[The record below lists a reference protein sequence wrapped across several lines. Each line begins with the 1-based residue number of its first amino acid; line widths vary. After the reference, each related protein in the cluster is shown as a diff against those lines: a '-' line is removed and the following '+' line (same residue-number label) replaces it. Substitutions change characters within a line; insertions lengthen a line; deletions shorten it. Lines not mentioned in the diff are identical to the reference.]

1 MEIPQKI
8 NKKAIKQAVI
18 DSFKGEI
25 EALKPGN
32 VSVYAAGHGMSA
44 DDFILSAR
52 VSTPALCMA
61 GAGVGRRILAGVK
74 ATRSA
79 LDCNTNLGMLL
90 LFAPIVKAAEQG
102 FADEDQL
109 REKLAATLA
118 GLTDRDTA
126 EVFAA
131 IRLADPGGLG
141 EAGAHDVRRPP
152 DCSLLRAM
160 TAAADRDSVARQY
173 SNNFAQIFGPGLAN
187 IKYFFKLW
195 NHVEWA
201 TVACYL
207 TFLSAL
213 PDSHIQRK
221 YGRREAENLLAE
233 AKDLT
238 AEYKQATDPA
248 SCIGRLQNFDRRL
261 KIKKYNP
268 GTTADLTAAS
278 LLVYNLLTGPTMAK
292 SSESIKN
299 ADDESLLV
307 IADNRRGKS
316 LFI

>member
-18 DSFKGEI
+18 ASFKGEI

-187 IKYFFKLW
+187 IKYFFKRW

>member
-1 MEIPQKI
+1 
-8 NKKAIKQAVI
+8 
-18 DSFKGEI
+18 
-25 EALKPGN
+25 
-32 VSVYAAGHGMSA
+32 MSA

-74 ATRSA
+74 ATRGA

-90 LFAPIVKAAEQG
+90 LFAPIIKAAEQG
-102 FADEDQL
+102 FADADQL

-118 GLTDRDTA
+118 GLNDRDA
-126 EVFAA
+126 VEVFAA
-131 IRLADPGGLG
+131 ISLADPGGLG
-141 EAGAHDVRRPP
+141 EARAHDVRRPP
-152 DCSLLRAM
+152 DCPLLWAM
-160 TAAADRDSVARQY
+160 AAAADRDSVARQY

-187 IKYFFKLW
+187 IKYFYKRW

-221 YGRREAENLLAE
+221 YGRRAAENLLAE
-233 AKDLT
+233 ARDLA

-248 SCIGRLQNFDRRL
+248 SCIGPLQNFDRRL

-278 LLVYNLLTGPTMAK
+278 LLVYNLLTRPATAK
-292 SSESIKN
+292 PSE
-299 ADDESLLV
+299 
-307 IADNRRGKS
+307 
-316 LFI
+316 